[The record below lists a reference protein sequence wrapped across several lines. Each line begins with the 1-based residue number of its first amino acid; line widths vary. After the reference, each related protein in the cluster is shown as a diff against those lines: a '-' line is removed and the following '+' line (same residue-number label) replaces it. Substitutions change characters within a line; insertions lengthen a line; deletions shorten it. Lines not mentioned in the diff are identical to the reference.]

1 MLSDGLAC
9 DFRSAQTEVRSQG
22 QRSTCA
28 VFAVTATHEWMAGD
42 RPDLSE
48 EDALYSAKQLEPGP
62 GDATWVSN
70 ALRGVHGEGQALT
83 EDWAYGNPH
92 HSHGRPTAARN
103 AARRRRC
110 GPVGDSPAS
119 TVADLARVLV
129 SGQAAI
135 LTVRFV
141 PATWAAARGDGW
153 IDDPDPPP
161 AGGHAVLAVGC
172 LAAEGGR
179 PQAVVFKNSWSEDW
193 AQDGYGFMTDRYLQL
208 HHQYTD
214 LLGITAR

>member
-9 DFRSAQTEVRSQG
+9 DFRGAQTEVRTQG

-28 VFAVTATHEWMAGD
+28 VFAVTAAHEWMAGD

-48 EDALYSAKQLEPGP
+48 EDALYSAKQLEPGS
-62 GDATWVSN
+62 GDATWVST
-70 ALRGVHGEGQALT
+70 ALRAIDGEGQALT
-83 EDWAYGNPH
+83 EDWVYGSPH
-92 HSHGRPTAARN
+92 YSQGRPAPATEAT
-103 AARRRRC
+103 RRRRC
-110 GPVGDSPAS
+110 GEVDDSPAT

-129 SGQAAI
+129 SHRAAI
-135 LTVRFV
+135 LTVQFV
-141 PATWAAARGDGW
+141 PATWAAARDDGW

-172 LAAEGGR
+172 LVARGGR

-193 AQDGYGFMTDRYLQL
+193 GQDGYGFMTDRYLQV
-208 HHQYTD
+208 HHEHTD
-214 LLGITAR
+214 LLGATAS